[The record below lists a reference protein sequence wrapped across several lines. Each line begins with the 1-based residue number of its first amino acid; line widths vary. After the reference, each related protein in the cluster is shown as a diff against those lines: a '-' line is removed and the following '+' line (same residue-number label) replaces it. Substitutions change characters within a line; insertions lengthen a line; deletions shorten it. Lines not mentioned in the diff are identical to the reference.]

1 MIHFSIETGFDTNN
15 QLISTQVEGTMKR
28 KILSTVLAVA
38 MVATLLTGCG
48 TNNTPV
54 TNDGGNA
61 AEVVDAVEAPT
72 ELSGTL
78 NIWAFTVELQTMAV
92 AFQEKYP
99 DVDVQYTMIP
109 MTDGE
114 YQTKVKAASTT
125 DDCPDVVGLEAS
137 FVREWVE
144 SSLLADL
151 SDLAPLAEEL
161 QTYQSVLDVGTYDG
175 EIRAY
180 SYQATPGAVFYRR
193 SLAKEYFGTDD
204 PTEIQ
209 AMMSDM
215 TKFQEMAA
223 TVKEKSN
230 GDTYMVC
237 STGDFTNTFYAN
249 REQPWVV
256 DGALVIDPQ
265 VDSLFEIAKTFR
277 TEGYEAQAEQWA
289 EGWYAGMS
297 DSLVDAQGAAKQ
309 VFCYFLPTWGLPYV
323 LMPNAGDT
331 AGDWACVSGPLPYQ
345 WGGTWVGAME
355 NSPNAEI
362 AKAFVQFCALD
373 EENLTNWATGVYTHE
388 YLVAIDPSI
397 GDDQAQGAGD
407 FVSSKK
413 VVDQI
418 TASFSDS
425 GNSEFLAG
433 QNSYEGFAAAAP
445 SVSAVLMQGS
455 DDAIQR
461 ALNDPLNNYVTGVA
475 TKEEAITQFKEAVS
489 SEFPELIIE

>member
-1 MIHFSIETGFDTNN
+1 
-15 QLISTQVEGTMKR
+15 
-28 KILSTVLAVA
+28 
-38 MVATLLTGCG
+38 
-48 TNNTPV
+48 
-54 TNDGGNA
+54 
-61 AEVVDAVEAPT
+61 
-72 ELSGTL
+72 
-78 NIWAFTVELQTMAV
+78 MAV
-92 AFQEKYP
+92 AFQERHP
-99 DVDVQYTMIP
+99 NVDVQYTMIA

-125 DDCPDVVGLEAS
+125 SECPDVVALEAA

-144 SSLLADL
+144 SPLLADL
-151 SDLAPLAEEL
+151 SSLLPKAEEL
-161 QTYQSVLDVGTYDG
+161 DTYKSVLGVGTFDG
-175 EIRAY
+175 ETRAY

-209 AMMSDM
+209 DLMSDM
-215 TKFQEMAA
+215 EKFQEMAQ

-230 GDTYMVC
+230 GNTYMVC

-249 REQPWVV
+249 RSQPWVV
-256 DGALVIDPQ
+256 DDTLVIDPMI
-265 VDSLFEIAKTFR
+265 DDLFEVAKTFR

-289 EGWYAGMS
+289 EGWFAGMN
-297 DSLVDAQGAAKQ
+297 DSLVDAKGNSKNI
-309 VFCYFLPTWGLPYV
+309 FCYFLPTWGLPYV

-345 WGGTWVGAME
+345 WGGTWIGAMK

-362 AKAFVQFCALD
+362 AKAFVEFCALD

-397 GDDQAQGAGD
+397 AEDQAQGAGD
-407 FVSSKK
+407 FVSSQK
-413 VVDQI
+413 VVNTI
-418 TASFSDS
+418 LPSFTDSD
-425 GNSEFLAG
+425 NSKFLSG

-445 SVSAVLMQGS
+445 NVSAELMQGT

-461 ALNDPLNNYVTGVA
+461 ALNDPLNNYVTGAA
-475 TKEEAITQFKEAVS
+475 TKEQAIEQFKEAIR
-489 SEFPELIIE
+489 SELPELAIQ